1 MNTTPTTRNAKR
13 NRLVISAVTAVIA
26 AALVAGAGFWWQDHN
41 KLSQASAED
50 CKLAQHII
58 TEAEEISTGST
69 PDAEKWWKETG
80 DERRA
85 QMKDGYLG
93 AKISQYEGWAL
104 AIAKK
109 SPEAPSA
116 KDVKNLQEE
125 ARGHCSDSGVTLSM
139 PPLGS

>member
-1 MNTTPTTRNAKR
+1 MNTTSTTRNRKR
-13 NRLVISAVTAVIA
+13 NRLVISAVTAVIF
-26 AALVAGAGFWWQDHN
+26 AALVAGAGYWWQDHD

-50 CKLAQHII
+50 CKLAQRIV
-58 TEAEEISTGST
+58 TEAEQISTGPV

-104 AIAKK
+104 AAARN
-109 SPEAPSA
+109 SSETPSA
-116 KDVKNLQEE
+116 KDVKNLRGE
-125 ARGHCSDSGVTLSM
+125 AQGHCSDSGVTLSM

>member
-1 MNTTPTTRNAKR
+1 MNTTATTQNRKR
-13 NRLVISAVTAVIA
+13 NRLVIGAVTAVVA
-26 AALVAGAGFWWQDHN
+26 AALVAGAGYWWQDRN
-41 KLSQASAED
+41 ELSQASAED
-50 CKLAQHII
+50 CKLAQQIV
-58 TEAEEISTGST
+58 TEAEEISTGPA
-69 PDAEKWWKETG
+69 PDAQKWWKETG

-104 AIAKK
+104 ATAKK

-116 KDVKNLQEE
+116 KDVKNLQED
-125 ARGHCSDSGVTLSM
+125 AQGHCSDSGVTLSM

>member
-1 MNTTPTTRNAKR
+1 MTTTPTTQNRKR
-13 NRLVISAVTAVIA
+13 NRLVISAAAAVIA
-26 AALVAGAGFWWQDHN
+26 VAVAAGAVYWWQDHN

-50 CKLAQHII
+50 CRLAQSII
-58 TEAEEISTGST
+58 TEGAEISTAPASE
-69 PDAEKWWKETG
+69 AEKWWRAAG

-85 QMKDGYLG
+85 KMKDGYLG

-104 AIAKK
+104 ATAKE
-109 SPEAPSA
+109 SSETPSA

-125 ARGHCSDSGVTLSM
+125 AQGHCADSGVTLSM